1 MIDKHNRKK
10 ITEQIGDAVDSLVI
24 DLYSEIIDGVS
35 AIQEAEISSRI
46 CQRLEDKLDN
56 SRVGEYTFRV
66 TAQSVP
72 DRGPK
77 SIENLV
83 GADIYLSI
91 SLDGDDGFDKGIFIQ
106 AKYDRNLKRKE
117 LNDACNKMKKTIG
130 NKGSY
135 VWIFKSDGVKVL
147 SANQVKNMEGNSIKG
162 LIPRSV
168 EGFAGRIIDCYAGN
182 RNWGVPASANRR
194 KLAAKKLR
202 ESRAANLLD
211 IHLKKS

>member
-1 MIDKHNRKK
+1 VLDKESRKK
-10 ITEQIGDAVDSLVI
+10 ITEQIGDAVDGLVI

-35 AIQEAEISSRI
+35 AVQEAEISSRI
-46 CQRLEDKLDN
+46 CQRLEDKLHN
-56 SRVGEYTFRV
+56 SQVGEYTFRV

-77 SIENLV
+77 SIENLI
-83 GADIYLSI
+83 GADIYLSM

-117 LNDACNKMKKTIG
+117 LNDACNKMKKNIG
-130 NKGSY
+130 DKGSY

-147 SANQVKNMEGNSIKG
+147 SANQVKNMEGNSIKD
-162 LIPRSV
+162 LKPRSV
-168 EGFAGRIIDCYAGN
+168 KGFAGRIIDCYAGN
-182 RNWGVPASANRR
+182 RDWGLPASANRR
-194 KLAAKKLR
+194 QLAAEKLV